1 MHNSCRSANVAIR
14 NGQHGALGIDDN
26 STENSALSF
35 CTLSRD
41 RRESNSLPQK
51 INSGALANKPQSLMG
66 KVQKEA
72 ADYHPN
78 YNGWQP
84 VIQIDIPP

>member
-1 MHNSCRSANVAIR
+1 MLPFAMANMVPW
-14 NGQHGALGIDDN
+14 GLMLN
-26 STENSALSF
+26 STENSALSS

-41 RRESNSLPQK
+41 RRESNSLLQK

-66 KVQKEA
+66 KVQEEA